1 MRAGKLTPARP
12 PKPRSRGTSALGT
25 HPMADDTP
33 QQHQGEQADAGP
45 AVSDLERLKIASD
58 HLEGCL
64 PEEVANDSAKF
75 SADGV
80 QLLKHHGSYQ
90 QDDRDVRKD
99 KSVANDEDGR
109 WYMMMVRTVVPGGV
123 LTAEQLLA
131 EIDLCEK
138 HGNGTVRATSRQG
151 LQVHGVLK
159 SNIRATIQDINRT
172 KLTTFAA
179 CGDVSRN
186 VMCGSSP
193 VDSPINRAMRKTA
206 RDIALLLRPRTNSYY
221 TLWLRDADDPEAA
234 KNFHQV
240 ELPDVPLKRDGDDV
254 EPLYGTTYLP
264 RKFKVGVATPDDNSP
279 DIYTQDVGLLAV
291 PRNPDAPEGE
301 RELLGYN
308 VTVGGGMGVTP
319 AKKDTFPRLGDRLCF
334 VEEADVL
341 KLVTAIV
348 KVQRDFGN
356 RENRK
361 RARMKYLI
369 HDRGL
374 DWFKAKVEEYLGEPL
389 KPLHEADVV
398 DVNDHL
404 GWRRQ
409 GTADDGAE
417 LWSLG
422 LPVPDGRIADFED
435 GEPHGG
441 GQWKSCLREL
451 LTTYGNEV
459 RVTPLVGIVLCGF
472 REDQKAEVAAV
483 LRKHKC
489 QPAEELSLMR
499 RNSMACV
506 ALPTCGLAVTE
517 SERVIGDVIH
527 AVERRVA
534 QYGLSGERISIH
546 MTGCPNGCARP
557 YTPDIGLVGK
567 ARNRYTLF
575 LGGSVHGTR
584 LGFLYRDMVPLEEIA
599 AVVSPALAYFKQAGR
614 DVGRPGG
621 ETFGDFC
628 ARVGKDDLERYEK
641 EMAAESDTLGGEIDA
656 LTDDQLA
663 DLIDRFADDL
673 SAEQLKTAVD
683 EGRGRSTNGRLAK
696 VLETAERRFA
706 VTPSAEVAA

>member
-1 MRAGKLTPARP
+1 
-12 PKPRSRGTSALGT
+12 
-25 HPMADDTP
+25 MADDTP
-33 QQHQGEQADAGP
+33 QQHQGEQSDAGP

-58 HLEGCL
+58 HLEGSL
-64 PEEVANDSAKF
+64 PEELANDSAKF

-99 KSVANDEDGR
+99 KSVANADDGR

-123 LTAEQLLA
+123 LTADQLLA
-131 EIDLCEK
+131 ELDLCEK

-159 SNIRATIQDINRT
+159 ENIRETIRDINRT

-234 KNFHQV
+234 KSFHQV
-240 ELPDVPLKRDGDDV
+240 ELPDIPGERSGDDV

-264 RKFKVGVATPDDNSP
+264 RKFKVGIATPDDNSP
-279 DIYTQDVGLLAV
+279 DIYTQDIGLLAI
-291 PRNPDAPEGE
+291 PSNPDAPEGE

-308 VTVGGGMGVTP
+308 VLVGGGMGVTP
-319 AKKDTFPRLGDRLCF
+319 AKKDTFPRLGDRFCF
-334 VEEADVL
+334 VEPDGVL
-341 KLVTAIV
+341 ALVAAIV
-348 KVQRDFGN
+348 KVQRDHGD

-374 DWFKAKVEEYLGEPL
+374 DWFRDRVEEYLGEPT
-389 KPLHEADVV
+389 KPLHDADVEDV
-398 DVNDHL
+398 DDRL
-404 GWRRQ
+404 GWREQ
-409 GTADDGAE
+409 GVAEDGTK

-422 LPVPDGRIADFED
+422 LPVPDGRIADFSEGD
-435 GEPHGG
+435 PHGG
-441 GQWKSCLREL
+441 GQWKTCIREL
-451 LTTYGNEV
+451 LTEYGNEV
-459 RVTPLVGIVLCGF
+459 RITPLVGVVLCGF
-472 REDQKAEVAAV
+472 REDQKKDVAAV
-483 LRKHKC
+483 LRKHRC

-517 SERVIGDVIH
+517 SERVIGEVIH
-527 AVERRVA
+527 SVERRAA
-534 QYGLSGERISIH
+534 QYGLSAERISIH

-575 LGGSVHGTR
+575 LGGRVDGTR
-584 LGFLYRDMVPLEEIA
+584 LAFLYRDMVPLEEIA

-614 DVGRPGG
+614 DVGKPGG

-628 ARVGKDDLERYEK
+628 ARVGKEDLERYAK
-641 EMAAESDTLGGEIDA
+641 ELEGESETLGGEIDA

-683 EGRGRSTNGRLAK
+683 EGRGRGTNGRLAK

-706 VTPSAEVAA
+706 VVPSAEVAG

>member
-1 MRAGKLTPARP
+1 
-12 PKPRSRGTSALGT
+12 
-25 HPMADDTP
+25 MADQTPSQPVP
-33 QQHQGEQADAGP
+33 QQHRGEQADAGP
-45 AVSDLERLKIASD
+45 AVSDLERLKIASN
-58 HLEGCL
+58 HLEGDL
-64 PEEVANDSAKF
+64 PEELANDSAKF

-99 KSVANDEDGR
+99 KAVANDEDGR
-109 WYMMMVRTVVPGGV
+109 WYMMMVRTAIPGGK

-131 EIDLCEK
+131 EIDLGDS

-159 SNIRATIQDINRT
+159 SNIKETIAEINRIQ
-172 KLTTFAA
+172 LTTFAA

-186 VMCGSSP
+186 VMSGSSP
-193 VDSPINRAMRKTA
+193 VDSPINRAMAKTA
-206 RDIALLLRPRTNSYY
+206 RDVALLLRPRTNSYY

-234 KNFHQV
+234 KSFHQV
-240 ELPDVPLKRDGDDV
+240 ELPDVPGQRDGDDV

-264 RKFKVGVATPDDNSP
+264 RKFKVGIATPDDNSP
-279 DIYTQDVGLLAV
+279 DIYTQDVGLLAI
-291 PRNPDAPEGE
+291 PSNPEAPEGD

-308 VTVGGGMGVTP
+308 VTVGGGMGMTP
-319 AKKDTFPRLGDRLCF
+319 AKKDTFPRLADRLCF
-334 VEEADVL
+334 VEADGVL
-341 KLVTAIV
+341 PLVAAIV
-348 KVQRDFGN
+348 RVQRDHGN

-374 DWFKAKVEEYLGEPL
+374 DWFQERVEEYLGEPL
-389 KPLHEADVV
+389 KPLHDADVE

-404 GWRRQ
+404 GWRKQ
-409 GTADDGAE
+409 GVADDGTT

-422 LPVPDGRIADFED
+422 LPVPDGRIADFSAD
-435 GEPHGG
+435 DPHGG
-441 GQWKSCLREL
+441 GQWKSLLREL
-451 LTTYGNEV
+451 LNEYQNEV
-459 RVTPLVGIVLCGF
+459 RITPLVGIVLCGF
-472 REDQKAEVAAV
+472 REDQKAAV
-483 LRKHKC
+483 GGILRKHNC

-517 SERVIGDVIH
+517 SERVIGQVIH
-527 AVERRVA
+527 DVERRVA
-534 QYGLSGERISIH
+534 QYGLSAERISIH

-567 ARNRYTLF
+567 ARNKYTLY
-575 LGGSVHGTR
+575 LGGRVDGTR
-584 LGFLYRDMVPLEEIA
+584 LAFLYEDMVPLEKIGE
-599 AVVSPALAYFKQAGR
+599 VVSPALAYFKQAGR

-628 ARVGKDDLERYEK
+628 ARVGKEDLKRYAA
-641 EMAAESDTLGGEIDA
+641 EMADESDTLGGEIDT
-656 LTDDQLA
+656 LSDDQLA

-673 SAEQLKTAVD
+673 SAEQLKTALE
-683 EGRGRSTNGRLAK
+683 EGRGRGSSQNGTGGRLAK
-696 VLETAERRFA
+696 TLDAAERRFT
-706 VTPSAEVAA
+706 VTPSAEVAT

>member
-1 MRAGKLTPARP
+1 
-12 PKPRSRGTSALGT
+12 
-25 HPMADDTP
+25 MADDTP
-33 QQHQGEQADAGP
+33 QQHQGEQSDAGP
-45 AVSDLERLKIASD
+45 AVSDLERLKVASD

-64 PEEVANDSAKF
+64 PEELANDSAKF

-99 KSVANDEDGR
+99 KAVANADDGR

-131 EIDLCEK
+131 ELDLCEK

-159 SNIRATIQDINRT
+159 SNIRETIRDINET

-234 KNFHQV
+234 KSFHQV
-240 ELPDVPLKRDGDDV
+240 ELPDIPGKRSGDDV

-264 RKFKVGVATPDDNSP
+264 RKFKVGIATPDDNSP

-291 PRNPDAPEGE
+291 PSNPDAPEGE

-308 VTVGGGMGVTP
+308 VMVGGGMGVTP
-319 AKKDTFPRLGDRLCF
+319 AKKDTFPRLGDRFCF
-334 VEEADVL
+334 VEPGGVL
-341 KLVTAIV
+341 ALVAAIV
-348 KVQRDFGN
+348 KVQRDHGD

-374 DWFKAKVEEYLGEPL
+374 DWFRERVEEYLGEPVQ
-389 KPLHEADVV
+389 PLHDADVEDV
-398 DVNDHL
+398 DDRL
-404 GWRRQ
+404 GWREQ
-409 GTADDGAE
+409 GTADDGTK

-422 LPVPDGRIADFED
+422 LPVPDGRIADFEEGD
-435 GEPHGG
+435 PHGG
-441 GQWKSCLREL
+441 GRWKTCIREL
-451 LTTYGNEV
+451 LTEYGNEV
-459 RVTPLVGIVLCGF
+459 RITPLVGVVLCGF
-472 REDQKAEVAAV
+472 REDQKRDVAAV
-483 LRKHKC
+483 LRKHRC

-517 SERVIGDVIH
+517 SERVIGEVIH

-534 QYGLSGERISIH
+534 QYGLSAERISIH

-575 LGGSVHGTR
+575 LGGRVDGTR
-584 LGFLYRDMVPLEEIA
+584 LAFLYRDMVPLEEIA

-614 DVGRPGG
+614 DVGKPGG

-628 ARVGKDDLERYEK
+628 ARVGKEDLERYAK
-641 EMAAESDTLGGEIDA
+641 ELEGESETLGGEIDA

-663 DLIDRFADDL
+663 DLIHRFADDL

-683 EGRGRSTNGRLAK
+683 EGRGRGTNGRLAK

-706 VTPSAEVAA
+706 VTPSVEVAAG

>member
-1 MRAGKLTPARP
+1 
-12 PKPRSRGTSALGT
+12 
-25 HPMADDTP
+25 MADDAPQQSIP
-33 QQHQGEQADAGP
+33 QQHRGEQSDAGP
-45 AVSDLERLKIASD
+45 AVSDLERLKAGSD

-64 PEEVANDSAKF
+64 PGELANDSAKF
-75 SADGV
+75 SGDGV

-131 EIDLCEK
+131 EIDLCET

-159 SNIRATIQDINRT
+159 SNIKQTIAEINRI

-186 VMCGSSP
+186 VMSGSSP
-193 VDSPINRAMRKTA
+193 VDSPLNRAMRQTA
-206 RDIALLLRPRTNSYY
+206 REIALLLRPRTNSYY
-221 TLWLRDADDPEAA
+221 TLWLRDADDAEAE
-234 KNFHQV
+234 KSFHQV
-240 ELPDVPLKRDGDDV
+240 ELPDVPGERDGDDV

-264 RKFKVGVATPDDNSP
+264 RKFKVGIATPDDNSP
-279 DIYTQDVGLLAV
+279 DIYTQDVGLLAI
-291 PRNPDAPEGE
+291 PRPAPDGGEAPEGE

-308 VTVGGGMGVTP
+308 VLVGGGMGMTP

-334 VEEADVL
+334 VEPDGVL
-341 KLVTAIV
+341 ALVAAIV
-348 KVQRDFGN
+348 RVQRDHGN

-374 DWFKAKVEEYLGEPL
+374 DWFREQVEERLGEPL
-389 KPLHEADVV
+389 KPLHEADVE

-409 GTADDGAE
+409 GVAEDGAT

-422 LPVPDGRIADFED
+422 LPVPDGRIADFAAD
-435 GEPHGG
+435 DPHGG

-451 LTTYGNEV
+451 LTTYRSEV
-459 RVTPLVGIVLCGF
+459 RITPLVGVVLCGF
-472 REDQKAEVAAV
+472 REDQKAAASAI
-483 LRKHKC
+483 LRKHQC

-517 SERVIGDVIH
+517 SERVIGQVIH
-527 AVERRVA
+527 DVERRVA
-534 QYGLSGERISIH
+534 QYGLSAERISIH

-567 ARNRYTLF
+567 ARDKYTLY
-575 LGGSVHGTR
+575 LGGRVDGTR
-584 LGFLYRDMVPLEEIA
+584 LAFLYEDMVPLGKIA
-599 AVVSPALAYFKQAGR
+599 EVVSPALAYFKQAGR
-614 DVGRPGG
+614 DVGQPGG

-628 ARVGKDDLERYEK
+628 ARVGKEDLKRYAQEL
-641 EMAAESDTLGGEIDA
+641 AGESDTLGGEIDT
-656 LTDDQLA
+656 LSDDQLA

-673 SAEQLKTAVD
+673 SAEQLKTAVE
-683 EGRGRSTNGRLAK
+683 EGRGRETNGRLQKSLDA
-696 VLETAERRFA
+696 AEQRFA
-706 VTPSAEVAA
+706 VTPSAEAGA